1 VIHKIQLALKV
12 QEMAG
17 GSTSA
22 AAPAAAHPLAAASV
36 ASTAA
41 ASAAAFAPPPPIAPP
56 LTTTAADQQMQ
67 ASLAAALPPDLTPPW
82 TDPTP
87 PFQRPAPPQD
97 PLVLVQLLAE
107 SRRTNQLLEQVVAL
121 LQGPQHA
128 DPLQQTPAPLTGTGA
143 GPRMAAMLQDLQAR
157 RAHRQSLSG
166 EAHSVRMR
174 SQPEPKLIDHLQHL
188 YY

>member
-22 AAPAAAHPLAAASV
+22 AAPAAAHPLAAAGL
-36 ASTAA
+36 ALT
-41 ASAAAFAPPPPIAPP
+41 AAAFAPPPPIAPP
-56 LTTTAADQQMQ
+56 LTSTAADEQMQ
-67 ASLAAALPPDLTPPW
+67 AFLAAAIQPDLTPPW

-87 PFQRPAPPQD
+87 HFQRPEPQHD
-97 PLVLVQLLAE
+97 PLVQLLAE

-121 LQGPQHA
+121 LQGPWQA

-143 GPRMAAMLQDLQAR
+143 GPRMAAMLQDLQTR
-157 RAHRQSLSG
+157 RAHRQTLSE

-174 SQPEPKLIDHLQHL
+174 SQPESKLIDHLQHL
-188 YY
+188 YD